1 MSISYDDAAIY
12 ALILRAKGKMMR
24 LLGLFQQAVSIIGIT
39 TRYFQNRILL
49 TEHLRFST
57 VFFGLYFLPHFHP

>member
-24 LLGLFQQAVSIIGIT
+24 LLGLFQQAGPFFETPLLKLNVNSTSDIQVS
-39 TRYFQNRILL
+39 
-49 TEHLRFST
+49 
-57 VFFGLYFLPHFHP
+57 